1 MTKGVRVGKQPNCI
15 LFFEGRINFEQFR
28 ISFLTTKQQ
37 KTKKQ
42 NNKENKENMAMKPQ
56 NPNKKQKCVVAFT
69 RAQID
74 RQIINSE

>member
-15 LFFEGRINFEQFR
+15 LFLKGVL
-28 ISFLTTKQQ
+28 ISSSFVYHFSPPNNK
-37 KTKKQ
+37 KTKKKQ
-42 NNKENKENMAMKPQ
+42 RNKENMAMKPQ